1 MHHFATDR
9 GSPEPVPLAGARIIE
24 QVRDQAM
31 FLVDRHGRIA
41 SWNEGVGLV
50 LGWDKEDW
58 MGQPLAVAF
67 TPEDVSAGVPETE
80 MRLAARHG
88 RADDDRWMRRRN
100 GEHFFALGALT
111 RMLDDTGEL
120 VGYLKALR
128 DYTGPKTAQE
138 DRERLL
144 ASEAQARS
152 RAENQAAALT
162 AAFEAIADGVYIGDE
177 RGIVRSNA
185 SGLALLGVDTHDG
198 LRMDLDELVRH
209 FRLRSE
215 RDGELVPTAS
225 LPFARA
231 LQGESVV
238 MEMWATRRADA
249 KDLFLRCAA
258 APIRVQRQVAGAV
271 MVCGDLS
278 ERLELDQAGRALNR
292 AQTALHERNAELRAL
307 VDGVRDYAIYTI
319 NPDGRISSWHLGA
332 SLMKGYDAAEA
343 IGMPFQN
350 LFTAE
355 ERAAGLPEKE
365 LQVAARTGEYKG
377 DGLRRRKDG
386 STFQAAVVLTA
397 LRGTRGELLGYLKLT
412 QDISERKQLERER
425 EQMLSAAQ
433 QARLDAE
440 RASRSKDEFMATVSH
455 ELRTPLS
462 AILGWAQALERG
474 TFDADTV
481 KHGLAA
487 ISRNARTQVQLIEDL
502 LDMGRIESGV
512 LRLDLQRVEL
522 GGVIAA
528 AIDAALPVAAA
539 KGVGL
544 RAVFADPTGAVIG
557 DAARLQQVVSNLLNN
572 GIKFTP
578 EGGQVT
584 VTLTQH
590 DGHAQIDVADT
601 GQGVEPEFL
610 PRLFDRFQQHDA
622 STTRRHGGLGIGLSI
637 VRQLVQ
643 LHGGTVQARS
653 LGAGRGTTVTV
664 TVPSVDGV
672 SAAAATAGAGA
683 GGATTPPDGGATQR
697 LDGVSV
703 LLVEDEPDV
712 RVVTQ
717 RLLQD
722 AGATVLPAANAEE
735 GLRLLRRHRPS
746 VILSDIGMPDTDGYE
761 LLRRVRQLPEAEGG
775 QTPAAA
781 FTAYAGPEDRQ
792 RAMAAGFQTHL
803 AKPVAAGA
811 LIATLAGLV
820 LQGALHGAG

>member
-1 MHHFATDR
+1 MQNFTTAP
-9 GSPEPVPLAGARIIE
+9 GSPEPVPLAGAQVIE

-31 FLVDRHGRIA
+31 FLVDRHGRVA

-50 LGWDKEDW
+50 LGWDKADW
-58 MGQPLAVAF
+58 IGQPLAVAF
-67 TPEDVSAGVPETE
+67 TPEDASAGVPEAE
-80 MRLAARHG
+80 MQQAARHG

-100 GEHFFALGALT
+100 GERFFALGALT
-111 RMLDDTGEL
+111 RLLDDAGEL

-128 DYTGPKTAQE
+128 DYTGPKSAQE

-144 ASEAQARS
+144 MSEAQARS
-152 RAENQAAALT
+152 RSENQAAALT
-162 AAFEAIADGVYIGDE
+162 AALEAISDGVYIGDE
-177 RGIVRSNA
+177 RGIQRSNV
-185 SGLALLGVDTHDG
+185 SGMALLGVGTHDG

-215 RDGELVPTAS
+215 RGGEIVPVAK

-231 LQGESVV
+231 LQGEAMI
-238 MEMWATRRADA
+238 MEMWATRRADG
-249 KDLFLRCAA
+249 KDVFLRCAA
-258 APIRVQRQVAGAV
+258 APIRLERQVVGAV

-278 ERLELDQAGRALNR
+278 ERLELDQAGRALSR
-292 AQTALHERNAELRAL
+292 AETALHERDAELRAL
-307 VDGVRDYAIYTI
+307 VDVVRDYAIYTI
-319 NPDGRISSWHLGA
+319 NPDGRISSWHQGA
-332 SLMKGYDAAEA
+332 ALMKGYDAEEA
-343 IGMPFQN
+343 IDMPFAN

-355 ERAAGLPEKE
+355 EQAAGLPERE

-397 LRGTRGELLGYLKLT
+397 LRGTHGELLGYLKLT
-412 QDISERKQLERER
+412 QDITERKRLERER
-425 EQMLSAAQ
+425 EEMLIAAQ
-433 QARLDAE
+433 RARLEAE
-440 RASRSKDEFMATVSH
+440 RVSRSKDEFLATVSH

-462 AILGWAQALERG
+462 AILGWAHALERG
-474 TFDADTV
+474 NFDAVTV
-481 KHGLAA
+481 RHGLAA

-502 LDMGRIESGV
+502 LDMGRIESGG
-512 LRLDLQRVEL
+512 LRLHLQRIEL

-528 AIDAALPVAAA
+528 AIDAALPLATA

-544 RAVFADPTGAVIG
+544 RAVFDAPTGAVIG

-584 VTLTQH
+584 VTLTKH
-590 DGHAQIDVADT
+590 DGHAQIDVSDT

-610 PRLFDRFQQHDA
+610 TRLFDRFQQQDA

-637 VRQLVQ
+637 VRHLVQ
-643 LHGGTVQARS
+643 LHGGSVQAHS
-653 LGAGRGTTVTV
+653 LGAGRGATFTVI
-664 TVPSVDGV
+664 VPSVDGTAAAGAK
-672 SAAAATAGAGA
+672 SAAER
-683 GGATTPPDGGATQR
+683 TTPPQGAAPPR

-703 LLVEDEPDV
+703 LLVEDELDL
-712 RVVTQ
+712 RVVTKQ
-717 RLLQD
+717 ALQD
-722 AGATVLPAANAEE
+722 AGATVLAAANAEE
-735 GLRLLRRHRPS
+735 GLRLLRLHRPS

-792 RAMAAGFQTHL
+792 RAIAAGFQLHL
-803 AKPVAAGA
+803 AKPVSPAA
-811 LIATLAGLV
+811 LIASLGELAHAAV
-820 LQGALHGAG
+820 RGAS